1 MNEADWA
8 ISCILII
15 FSVISF
21 WRGFVKEAISLIVWI
36 TAFGLS
42 LSIAPKLAFLLIS
55 FIESNAVRMIGSFII
70 IFFGTLIVGGLVSRL
85 LISIVK
91 FSGLGGADRFLG
103 MSFGFFK
110 GALLILIFLIIFPII
125 FDAKQFSWYQKSTLI
140 PHFNVFGNWAKNNF
154 SEVSYWSQKLDIFS
168 EDLKGSN

>member
-8 ISCILII
+8 IACILII
-15 FSVISF
+15 FSLISF

-42 LSIAPKLAFLLIS
+42 LSIAPKLAFLFMS
-55 FIESNAVRMIGSFII
+55 FIDSNAVRMISSFII

-91 FSGLGGADRFLG
+91 FSGLGSVDRFLG
-103 MSFGFFK
+103 MSFGFLK
-110 GALLILIFLIIFPII
+110 GALLILIFLVILPIV
-125 FDAKQFSWYQKSTLI
+125 FDIKQLVWYQKSTLI
-140 PHFNVFGNWAKNNF
+140 PHFNIFGDWAKNNF
-154 SEVSYWSQKLDIFS
+154 SEISYWSQNLDIFS
-168 EDLKGSN
+168 ADLKSSN

>member
-1 MNEADWA
+1 M
-8 ISCILII
+8 
-15 FSVISF
+15 
-21 WRGFVKEAISLIVWI
+21 
-36 TAFGLS
+36 
-42 LSIAPKLAFLLIS
+42 
-55 FIESNAVRMIGSFII
+55 
-70 IFFGTLIVGGLVSRL
+70 FFGTLIVGGLVSRL

-140 PHFNVFGNWAKNNF
+140 PHFNIFGNWAKNNF